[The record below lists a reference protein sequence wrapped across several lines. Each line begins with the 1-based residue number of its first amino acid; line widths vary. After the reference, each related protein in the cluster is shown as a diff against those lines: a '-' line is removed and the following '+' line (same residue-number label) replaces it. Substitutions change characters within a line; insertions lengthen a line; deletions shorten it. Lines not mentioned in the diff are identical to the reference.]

1 MLFAR
6 LSDSSVLLLLLLNS
20 FFVSQVAF
28 ASDLDDLDK
37 AEFNEAIARAKECM
51 IAQDAACVKEQLT
64 FAKRRAGSSKD
75 KALVER
81 LRSTGMHNS
90 TGNSHE
96 QAANERAVIRAQEQR
111 RQAVRQARIDDDA
124 RHAANQPSTADAI
137 RSAGAQMNQQLAN
150 QLAEK
155 QYARERLAE
164 TQRQQPQAYH
174 HTQRAERE
182 EPVRKPVV
190 YDRAKP
196 QFVEPVVAASQ
207 PESSPTAIPVTPDK
221 TTEVS
226 EQPEALAF
234 CWQTKRGGWL
244 CDGPGDETTL
254 AEKDQA
260 GQLSGVGCRTPS
272 LLVPTTI
279 TLTSTR
285 VIKRGSV
292 SGWLY
297 RCGRQLKPGDT
308 GHATWN
314 RDIRRFWSGIPG

>member
-6 LSDSSVLLLLLLNS
+6 LSDCSVLLLLLLNT
-20 FFVSQVAF
+20 FLVSQAVA
-28 ASDLDDLDK
+28 ASDLDNLDK
-37 AEFNEAIARAKECM
+37 VEFNEAIASAREC
-51 IAQDAACVKEQLT
+51 ITVQDAACVEEQLKLAT
-64 FAKRRAGSSKD
+64 RRAGSSSD
-75 KALVER
+75 KALVEQ
-81 LRSTGMHNS
+81 LRSAGMPNS
-90 TGNSHE
+90 TDNGE
-96 QAANERAVIRAQEQR
+96 QQAANERAVIRAQEQR
-111 RQAVRQARIDDDA
+111 RQALRQARIDDDA
-124 RHAANQPSTADAI
+124 TQAANQPSAADAI

-164 TQRQQPQAYH
+164 KQRRAPG
-174 HTQRAERE
+174 AERV
-182 EPVRKPVV
+182 EPVHKPVV
-190 YDRAKP
+190 YDQAKP
-196 QFVEPVVAASQ
+196 QVVQPVAAS
-207 PESSPTAIPVTPDK
+207 SPSASPPAAKPAKPVK

-226 EQPEALAF
+226 TQPEALAF

-260 GQLSGVGCRTPS
+260 GQISGVGCTKPS
-272 LLVPTTI
+272 LLVSTSI

-285 VIKRGSV
+285 VKKRGSV

-297 RCGRQLKPGDT
+297 RCGKQLKPGDT

-314 RDIRRFWSGIPG
+314 RDIRRFWTGIPG

>member
-1 MLFAR
+1 MLFSR
-6 LSDSSVLLLLLLNS
+6 LSDCSVLLLLLLNT
-20 FFVSQVAF
+20 FLVSQAVV

-37 AEFNEAIARAKECM
+37 AEFNEAIARARECM
-51 IAQDAACVKEQLT
+51 RVQDAACVDEQLT
-64 FAKRRAGSSKD
+64 LAKRRAGGSSD
-75 KALVER
+75 KALVEQ
-81 LRSTGMHNS
+81 LRSAGMPNS
-90 TGNSHE
+90 IDNGE
-96 QAANERAVIRAQEQR
+96 QQAAKERAVIRAQEQR

-124 RHAANQPSTADAI
+124 AQAANQPSAADAI

-155 QYARERLAE
+155 QYAQERLAE
-164 TQRQQPQAYH
+164 KQHRAS
-174 HTQRAERE
+174 RAEHV
-182 EPVRKPVV
+182 EPGRKPVV
-190 YDRAKP
+190 YDQAKP
-196 QFVEPVVAASQ
+196 QVVQPVAAS
-207 PESSPTAIPVTPDK
+207 SPPASPPAAKPVKPVK

-226 EQPEALAF
+226 TQPEALAF
-234 CWQTKRGGWL
+234 CWQSKRGGWL

-260 GQLSGVGCRTPS
+260 GQLSGVGCRKPS
-272 LLVPTTI
+272 LLVPTSI

-285 VIKRGSV
+285 VKKRGSV

-297 RCGRQLKPGDT
+297 RCGRQLNPGDT